1 MGSGR
6 EGSPATSGGCGG
18 VPAEK
23 SSSRLALRGTR
34 WVEPE
39 VEDTTG
45 SLQSGSG
52 KEVLKWGTVAGRVE
66 ALSSPQ
72 RRCNRAAADGALG
85 AESGGN
91 AGVKTSRKGPTR
103 SNSAG
108 LSHIS
113 AMEVEGVGGAQDA
126 KLGRQETWNT
136 GTSINLK
143 SVSFR
148 GGIADLTDREMA
160 DNRGKSPRPT
170 RVVELPELQ
179 DQTTGYGRLPRSK
192 TVKSPTRRIKIGS
205 QEPLLDQALDQA
217 VEPST
222 RSQSRIR
229 DMRVTRNRTD
239 NSKHNRTEEEEL
251 QDIVLDQSMTM
262 EKSSR
267 TRVSKSIRQSSR
279 ADSQD
284 VSSEIREPPP
294 STLKMLGSEAELQE
308 ENQAKAIGRRAK
320 TTRRHTKRKPDEAND
335 PYSEEAPELGLAENP
350 PAAQGREL
358 RQSSSRTP
366 KALAS
371 TSSNSTSISWMQLF
385 GDVIMWKDIPRSTLY
400 FGAGCFGILSTSY
413 VKNPSFGALT
423 FTCYLALLY
432 LAGIYCHRSFLGGGQ
447 LGDGVNWELSDSEAL
462 DIVRVVL
469 PALNLVICKCGQLF
483 CGDPFTT
490 LKVAAMLWV
499 LAQLGYWIS
508 LWSFA
513 RLAFVAMF
521 IVPKLFSYYSHQLQ
535 GHAEAVAE
543 RVWIAWDEYAHK
555 KAAML
560 GAFLLAWNFTAAST
574 RLFGAFMLL
583 VAVRAYFGQFPEDML
598 PKSLHNDISG
608 NSEQDGLPPIVAPCQ
623 ERTPRTHPVLK
634 EVKLETS

>member
-6 EGSPATSGGCGG
+6 EGSPAPSGGFGG

-34 WVEPE
+34 WAEPE
-39 VEDTTG
+39 VEDTPG
-45 SLQSGSG
+45 SLRSSSG
-52 KEVLKWGTVAGRVE
+52 KEVVKWGTVAGRVE

-72 RRCNRAAADGALG
+72 RRSHRAAADGSPG

-103 SNSAG
+103 SYSAG
-108 LSHIS
+108 SSHIS
-113 AMEVEGVGGAQDA
+113 AMEMEGVGVAPDA
-126 KLGRQETWNT
+126 KFGRQETCGAGT
-136 GTSINLK
+136 GISLK

-148 GGIADLTDREMA
+148 GGIADLTDRDMA
-160 DNRGKSPRPT
+160 DTRGKSPRPT
-170 RVVELPELQ
+170 RIVELSELQ
-179 DQTTGYGRLPRSK
+179 DQSTGFARSSRSK
-192 TVKSPTRRIKIGS
+192 LVKSPTRRLKIGS

-217 VEPST
+217 LEPTS

-229 DMRVTRNRTD
+229 DTRVTRNRTD
-239 NSKHNRTEEEEL
+239 NSKHTRTEEEDL
-251 QDIVLDQSMTM
+251 QDNVLDQRVTM

-267 TRVSKSIRQSSR
+267 TRVSKSIRQISR
-279 ADSQD
+279 ADGQD
-284 VSSEIREPPP
+284 VSSEIREPP
-294 STLKMLGSEAELQE
+294 SGTLKMLGSEAELQE
-308 ENQAKAIGRRAK
+308 ENQAKTIGRRPK
-320 TTRRHTKRKPDEAND
+320 TTRRHTKRKPDEATD

-350 PAAQGREL
+350 PPARVREM
-358 RQSSSRTP
+358 RQSSSRAP
-366 KALAS
+366 KVLAS

-423 FTCYLALLY
+423 FTSYLALLY

-447 LGDGVNWELSDSEAL
+447 VGNGVNWELSDTEAL
-462 DIVRVVL
+462 DFVRVVL

-513 RLAFVAMF
+513 RLAF
-521 IVPKLFSYYSHQLQ
+521 I
-535 GHAEAVAE
+535 
-543 RVWIAWDEYAHK
+543 
-555 KAAML
+555 
-560 GAFLLAWNFTAAST
+560 
-574 RLFGAFMLL
+574 LL
-583 VAVRAYFGQFPEDML
+583 VAVRAYFSQFPEVRL
-598 PKSLHNDISG
+598 PKYPHNDNSG
-608 NSEQDGLPPIVAPCQ
+608 NSEQDELPPIIAPVE
-623 ERTPRTHPVLK
+623 ERALHTQPVLK
-634 EVKLETS
+634 EVKLETF